1 MFQSVS
7 SLTPTVLEISQ
18 SRRVTKSLPHF
29 STLVKSLR
37 TEPIDIC
44 VQVIRAEIK
53 IHLMTE
59 TFNPLKTFL
68 PLIRSC

>member
-18 SRRVTKSLPHF
+18 SRRVTKSLSHF

-44 VQVIRAEIK
+44 VQVI
-53 IHLMTE
+53 HLMKE

-68 PLIRSC
+68 ALIRSC